1 MRGKAGLP
9 RQEEEVVGRRSRQAL
24 TGFIP
29 HSLTQ
34 MRRIAVLC
42 GGVGAARFLSGLVDV
57 VDPGGVTAIVNVAD
71 DDEFHGLHV
80 SPDIDTVLYTLAG
93 VVDETQGWGRRDE
106 TFHAQEELARFGE
119 DAWFRLGDRDLA
131 AHIHRTRLLR
141 RGTSLTD
148 VVEGMRTAL
157 GVRVRVLPST
167 DGRQRTM
174 VRTADGWIPFQDYFV
189 KRRTTDEVRDLRF
202 EPDAAPT
209 VHVRAAIADADVVLI
224 APSNPFVSIG
234 PILALAGMRDAIA
247 AARAKVVAISPI
259 VGGAAIK
266 GPAAAMLKALGHEVS
281 ALGVARIYAELASAF
296 VLDEQDRAL
305 APAIQAL
312 GLRAVATATIMRDAA
327 SRAALAR
334 AAMDAA
340 SR

>member
-1 MRGKAGLP
+1 
-9 RQEEEVVGRRSRQAL
+9 
-24 TGFIP
+24 
-29 HSLTQ
+29 

-42 GGVGAARFLSGLVDV
+42 GGVGAARFLSGLVEV
-57 VDPGGVTAIVNVAD
+57 VDPSGVTAIVNVAD

-93 VVDETQGWGRRDE
+93 VVEEAQGWGRRDE

-141 RGTSLTD
+141 NGVSLTAIVD
-148 VVEGMRTAL
+148 GMRTAL
-157 GVRVRVLPST
+157 GIRARVLPAT

-174 VRTADGWIPFQDYFV
+174 VRTADGWISFQEYFV
-189 KRRTTDEVRDLRF
+189 KRRSADLVRQLRF
-202 EPDAAPT
+202 EPDAPPT
-209 VHVRAAIADADVVLI
+209 AAALAAIAGADLIVI

-247 AARAKVVAISPI
+247 AARDKVIAVSPI

-266 GPAAAMLKALGHEVS
+266 GPAAAMLAALGHEVS
-281 ALGVARIYAELASAF
+281 ALGIARIYAGLAAGF

-305 APAIQAL
+305 VPAIERL
-312 GLRAVATATIMRDAA
+312 GLRTTATATIMRDGA

-334 AAMDAA
+334 AVIDIATQ
-340 SR
+340 R

>member
-1 MRGKAGLP
+1 
-9 RQEEEVVGRRSRQAL
+9 
-24 TGFIP
+24 
-29 HSLTQ
+29 

-42 GGVGAARFLSGLVDV
+42 GGVGAARFLSGLVEV
-57 VDPGGVTAIVNVAD
+57 VDPSGVTAIVNVAD

-93 VVDETQGWGRRDE
+93 VVEEAQGWGRRDE

-141 RGTSLTD
+141 NGVSLTAIVD
-148 VVEGMRTAL
+148 GMRTAL
-157 GVRVRVLPST
+157 GIRARVLPAT

-174 VRTADGWIPFQDYFV
+174 VRTADGWISFQEYFV
-189 KRRTTDEVRDLRF
+189 KRRSADLVRQLRF
-202 EPDAAPT
+202 EPDAPPT
-209 VHVRAAIADADVVLI
+209 AAALAAIAGADLIVI

-247 AARAKVVAISPI
+247 AARDKVIAVSPI

-266 GPAAAMLKALGHEVS
+266 GPAAAMLAALGHEVS
-281 ALGVARIYAELASAF
+281 ALGIARIYAGLVAGF

-305 APAIQAL
+305 VPAIERL
-312 GLRAVATATIMRDAA
+312 GLRTTATATIMRDGA

-334 AAMDAA
+334 AVIDIATQ
-340 SR
+340 R